1 MPETVHDPHAPESAP
16 PDGEA
21 HVSGIVVNAVA
32 EHAEAVA
39 ARIHALDGAE
49 VAGRDGG
56 RLVVVLESD
65 DEHGLADL
73 VNRISLF
80 ENVYSASL
88 VSHYVDAPELAGDT
102 QGEGETP

>member
-1 MPETVHDPHAPESAP
+1 MPDTVTDPHAPTGAAEDA
-16 PDGEA
+16 EA

-32 EHAEAVA
+32 DHAEAVA
-39 ARIHALDGAE
+39 DRIDALEGAE

-56 RLVVVLESD
+56 RLVVVLEAA

-88 VSHYVDAPELAGDT
+88 VSHYVDAPEVQG
-102 QGEGETP
+102 GEGASS

>member
-1 MPETVHDPHAPESAP
+1 MPETASDPHAPATASE
-16 PDGEA
+16 DGAA

-32 EHAEAVA
+32 EHAAAVA
-39 ARIHALDGAE
+39 ARIDALAGAE

-56 RLVVVLESD
+56 RLVVVLEAA

-80 ENVYSASL
+80 ENVYSAAL
-88 VSHYVDAPELAGDT
+88 VAHYVDAPEIQG
-102 QGEGETP
+102 GEGEGS